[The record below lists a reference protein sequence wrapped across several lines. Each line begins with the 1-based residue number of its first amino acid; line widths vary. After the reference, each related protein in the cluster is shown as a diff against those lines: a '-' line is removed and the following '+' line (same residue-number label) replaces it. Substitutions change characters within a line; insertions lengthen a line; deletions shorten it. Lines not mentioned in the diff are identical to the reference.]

1 MNHSPYLQ
9 AVAPNALYTAATTTR
24 LVVFVLGI
32 IYHICFKSYIYLLGF
47 LIIITLNKVLCQ
59 CSAADQEELNHSRC
73 EHNHMP
79 RVLSK

>member
-1 MNHSPYLQ
+1 MNHSPYLH
-9 AVAPNALYTAATTTR
+9 AVAPNALYATATTTR

-32 IYHICFKSYIYLLGF
+32 IYLICFKSYIYLLGF
-47 LIIITLNKVLCQ
+47 LIIITLKNVLCQ
-59 CSAADQEELNHSRC
+59 CSAADQEELNQSRC